1 MNQQI
6 GAGEKSA
13 PIDSTFAHGSDT
25 DQEDGRRPPMTE
37 IIVNARERS
46 VRGDTVSFEQ
56 IVRIAFP
63 HNDPPPGQPFVYSMT
78 YRRAASVPHAG
89 ELGPGGVVTVK
100 KGTIFNVT
108 RTVQS

>member
-6 GAGEKSA
+6 GRHPD
-13 PIDSTFAHGSDT
+13 PIVDSLRPGTPDPGHGK
-25 DQEDGRRPPMTE
+25 DGGKQTTE

-46 VRGDTVSFEQ
+46 VRGEKVTFEQ

-63 HNDPPPGQPFVYSMT
+63 QNEPQPGQPFVYSMT
-78 YRRAASVPHAG
+78 YRRAASIPHAG
-89 ELGPGGVVTVK
+89 ELGPGGIVTVK

>member
-1 MNQQI
+1 MNQHIRQHPDPTADSLRS
-6 GAGEKSA
+6 GRPDPGDGEDRGKQA
-13 PIDSTFAHGSDT
+13 I
-25 DQEDGRRPPMTE
+25 E
-37 IIVNARERS
+37 IVVNARERS
-46 VRGDTVSFEQ
+46 VPSDKVTFEQ
-56 IVRIAFP
+56 IVCIAFP
-63 HNDPPPGQPFVYSMT
+63 QNEPAPGQPFVYSMT

>member
-6 GAGEKSA
+6 GQHPDPA
-13 PIDSTFAHGSDT
+13 
-25 DQEDGRRPPMTE
+25 EDGLCPGAPDSGHGEDRGKRMTE
-37 IIVNARERS
+37 IVVNARERS
-46 VRGDTVSFEQ
+46 VPGKTVTFEQ
-56 IVRIAFP
+56 IVDIAFP
-63 HNDPPPGQPFVYSMT
+63 RNAPSPGQPFVYSMT

-89 ELGPGGVVTVK
+89 ELGPGGTVTVK